1 MKLKENLRAWLPKA
15 RLALAPTI
23 LSTMIFFLMYYVFGS
38 ENTVIGVFATLSFLR
53 YRSMHNHYE
62 CMIKNFFIYL
72 VMAAA
77 AFLAALNLPLC
88 ILANAA
94 ALFWIGNVLI
104 DEYNPTN
111 YFPSG
116 MALIFFQISPV
127 TTPAAFLNRVLAL
140 LATFVIFFLMTVIL
154 SRKNAKKDP
163 LADYMREGFAQ
174 CRELIRLCESQ
185 LKKEQAAPAENRAA
199 RPYREASEETQT
211 AQTGPSRL
219 AQWAERYTHEAIP
232 AYRQGEET
240 PFADMAAE
248 FVRERRNAQA
258 TAPHAERAQTA
269 AGTAAAHTDTT
280 AASGTNSCAG
290 TTAPSEAIRNA
301 KDSSR
306 KNPVL
311 KDPAPEK
318 SVREDSVPEGS
329 AMESSAIESSAMENS
344 AMENSAM
351 KDSSFGE
358 REKLHHALCDTN
370 RNTSDEIYTY
380 NRATLHTMSGT
391 NWYCHFIAV
400 FQVINYLTQNFRE
413 NGNLEKAKTMYRDFL
428 EEFENHVPDSGFHR
442 LNFRV
447 KRPDLRSFRL
457 RFALRLMITVTP
469 CLLFARATS
478 LPNAYWL
485 VISVFFMM
493 IPYTDHTMQRV
504 RSRIVGTLGGIVLC
518 LVLFTLF
525 PGFIGRVV
533 IMILANFLIY
543 QTSGYGT
550 RVTFITCSALAIS
563 TINTSVPLVLVYRL
577 LYTLI
582 GALIAIAANR
592 LIFPIRMKKQV
603 LYLMELIRNTSIE
616 MRDIMRDPSLDTGRR
631 NKELDQRLVK
641 SYLLFRR
648 LEDMYQTLP
657 EGEEGINYDEFEK
670 THMNFMAQLLS
681 GGFVPP
687 AADQT

>member
-15 RLALAPTI
+15 RSALAPTV

-77 AFLAALNLPLC
+77 AYLAALNLPLC

-127 TTPAAFLNRVLAL
+127 TTPAAFFNRILAL
-140 LATFVIFFLMTVIL
+140 LATFVIFFVMTMIL
-154 SRKNAKKDP
+154 SRKNEKKDP
-163 LADYMREGFAQ
+163 LADYVREGFSQ
-174 CRELIRLCESQ
+174 CRELIGLCETQ
-185 LKKEQAAPAENRAA
+185 QKKEQASAAGKEESRPCRKTPDEVQPAQNG
-199 RPYREASEETQT
+199 S
-211 AQTGPSRL
+211 SRL
-219 AQWAERYTHEAIP
+219 AQWAERYTHETIP

-248 FVRERRNAQA
+248 FVRERRNVQA
-258 TAPHAERAQTA
+258 DAPHAEGAQTTA
-269 AGTAAAHTDTT
+269 RTAAAHTDTP
-280 AASGTNSCAG
+280 AAAGENGRSGTRSL
-290 TTAPSEAIRNA
+290 TSTMRNT
-301 KDSSR
+301 KDFLR
-306 KNPVL
+306 ENI
-311 KDPAPEK
+311 APE
-318 SVREDSVPEGS
+318 
-329 AMESSAIESSAMENS
+329 
-344 AMENSAM
+344 
-351 KDSSFGE
+351 DSSFAA
-358 REKLHHALCDTN
+358 REQLHHALCDTN
-370 RNTSDEIYTY
+370 RNCSDEIYTY
-380 NRATLHTMSGT
+380 NRATLHSMSGT

-413 NGNLEKAKTMYRDFL
+413 NGNLEKAASMYRDFL
-428 EEFENHVPDSGFHR
+428 DEFENNIPDSGFHR
-442 LNFRV
+442 LSFRV

-582 GALIAIAANR
+582 GAVIAIAANR

-648 LEDMYQTLP
+648 LEDMYHTLP

-687 AADQT
+687 AAGQT